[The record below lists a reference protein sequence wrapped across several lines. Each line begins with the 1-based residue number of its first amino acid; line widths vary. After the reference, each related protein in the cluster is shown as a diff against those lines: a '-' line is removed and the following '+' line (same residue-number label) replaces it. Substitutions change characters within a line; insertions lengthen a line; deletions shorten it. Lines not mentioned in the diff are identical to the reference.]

1 MRIREQNDGVSALE
15 FGRFA
20 MRLKRGLAE
29 RTERFCRQHPEAA
42 VEIREIMA
50 KALGDIDAIEIDGD
64 LTVGEMSGA
73 AALQEAERN

>member
-1 MRIREQNDGVSALE
+1 MGPPENDGVPALE

-20 MRLKRGLAE
+20 MRLRRGLAE

-50 KALGDIDAIEIDGD
+50 KALAEIDAVE
-64 LTVGEMSGA
+64 VGGATTRELAGA
-73 AALQEAERN
+73 AAVEEAERN